1 MSGPRVTLVYAAR
14 GGVGRSVLA
23 ANLAITYARR
33 FRQPAALLD
42 LDWLTGGSLASA
54 LDLDPA
60 PGTWAQAIEGGR
72 DLNDLLAVHGTGV
85 KLLAAPPAGS
95 APPPTPRQLV
105 KLVADLA
112 KQAPQ
117 IVVDTSFP
125 NLHSDTAVALFD
137 LASPVLLVVVPDIPT
152 LSATRALLEQI
163 RQHHYP
169 MERVHIVLNRSGV
182 TEDIHP
188 DDLVEHLGR
197 PLLATIPFAPA
208 VITSVNRGVPLTAG
222 GGGGQAAATIATIA
236 QKVLAMPT
244 VNLAQVG
251 QTILARPNAD
261 ALPPAGGGP
270 GAGAGG
276 AAGLAGGGAA
286 GGQSGGAGVPGG
298 PGGGPAGVAG
308 GSGAAGAAGGI
319 GGQQAGQAG
328 TNATAGQ
335 GQAGGSNGS
344 EVMALVPVARAADA
358 RLVES
363 RQAIH
368 RQLVEDMKRQNVSLE
383 RLLDPQYKTEIRD
396 QVERSVIGIV
406 ERMRD
411 LPVTSREQRAK
422 MIKDVTDEAIG
433 YGPLEGLLADP
444 SVTEIMVN
452 GPSQIYIERSGR
464 LVQVPDAFTDETQ
477 LRVVID
483 RIVAP
488 LGRRV
493 DEASPMCD
501 ARLPDGSRVNV
512 IVPPLALRGSTI
524 TIRKFPMSRLTIEN
538 LVGYG
543 SLTPDMAHFLRCC
556 VLARLNIFI
565 SGGTGSGKTTLLN
578 VLSSF
583 IPQTERIVT
592 IEDAAE
598 LQLVQPHVIPL
609 ESRPANLE
617 GSGAVHIRDLVR
629 NSLRMRPDRIVV
641 GEIRGGEALDMLQA
655 MNTGHDGSLSTGHAN
670 SPRDALS
677 RIETMV
683 LMAGM
688 DLPVRAI
695 REQIASALHVIVQ
708 ISRMRDGTRK
718 VTRITEVTGMESDV
732 ITMQDL
738 FMYDQTG
745 VDTEGRVMGAF
756 RTAGLR
762 PQFAEAFERSGL
774 KVELGA

>member
-1 MSGPRVTLVYAAR
+1 MSGPRVTLVFAAR

-23 ANLAITYARR
+23 ANLAITFTRR
-33 FRQPAALLD
+33 LRQTAVLLD
-42 LDWLTGGSLASA
+42 LDWASGGTLASA

-60 PGTWAQAIEGGR
+60 PGDWAQVLAGSR
-72 DLNDLLAVHGTGV
+72 DLADSLAVHATGV
-85 KLLAAPPAGS
+85 KLLAAPPGGS
-95 APPPTPRQLV
+95 ADPPTPRQLV

-112 KQAPQ
+112 KHGGSQ
-117 IVVDTSFP
+117 IVVDTCVP
-125 NLHSDTAVALFD
+125 NVASDVAVALFD
-137 LASPVLLVVVPDIPT
+137 LASPVLLPVIPDIPA
-152 LSATRALLEQI
+152 LAATRALLEQI
-163 RQHHYP
+163 RQKHYP
-169 MERVHIVLNRSGV
+169 MERVHVVLNRSGV

-208 VITSVNRGVPLTAG
+208 IISSVNRGVPLTAG
-222 GGGGQAAATIATIA
+222 GGGGQAAAVIGAVA
-236 QKVLAMPT
+236 QRVLAMPT
-244 VNLAQVG
+244 INLAQVG
-251 QTILARPNAD
+251 QGILARHKAD
-261 ALPPAGGGP
+261 APKASGYSGDS
-270 GAGAGG
+270 AQDG
-276 AAGLAGGGAA
+276 AAKQGGGAGNRSA
-286 GGQSGGAGVPGG
+286 S
-298 PGGGPAGVAG
+298 VADDQED
-308 GSGAAGAAGGI
+308 AALRAADAPEI
-319 GGQQAGQAG
+319 
-328 TNATAGQ
+328 
-335 GQAGGSNGS
+335 
-344 EVMALVPVARAADA
+344 MALVPVARAADT
-358 RLVES
+358 RLLEA

-368 RQLVEDMKRQNVSLE
+368 RQLVEDLKRQNISPE
-383 RLLDPQYKTEIRD
+383 RLRDPQFKQEIRE
-396 QVERSVIGIV
+396 QVERTVIGIV

-411 LPVTSREQRAK
+411 LPATSREQRAK
-422 MIKDVTDEAIG
+422 LVKDVTDEAIG
-433 YGPLEGLLADP
+433 YGPLENYLADA

-452 GPSQIYIERSGR
+452 GATQIYIERHGR
-464 LVQVPDAFTDETQ
+464 LVQAPETFTDETQ

-493 DEASPMCD
+493 DESSPMCD

-512 IVPPLALRGSTI
+512 IIPPLSLRGSTV
-524 TIRKFPMSRLTIEN
+524 TIRKFPMSRLTIED
-538 LVGYG
+538 LVGFG
-543 SLTPDMAHFLRCC
+543 SLTPDMAQFLRYC

-583 IPQTERIVT
+583 IPNSERIVT

-598 LQLVQPHVIPL
+598 LQLVQPHVLPL
-609 ESRPANLE
+609 EARPANLE

-708 ISRMRDGTRK
+708 VSRLRDGSRK
-718 VTRITEVTGMESDV
+718 ITKITEITGMESDV

-738 FMYDQTG
+738 YLYDQTG
-745 VDTEGRVMGAF
+745 VDHDGRVMGAF
-756 RTAGLR
+756 RSAGLR
-762 PQFAEAFERSGL
+762 PQFAEAFERAGL

>member
-1 MSGPRVTLVYAAR
+1 MSPPRFTLVFAAR
-14 GGVGRSVLA
+14 GGVGRSVMA
-23 ANLAITYARR
+23 ANLAIIFAKKL
-33 FRQPAALLD
+33 RQPAVLLD
-42 LDWLTGGSLASA
+42 LDWQSGGSLASA
-54 LDLDPA
+54 LDLDPP
-60 PGTWAQAIEGGR
+60 PGNWALALEPAR
-72 DLNDLLAVHGTGV
+72 DLTSLLAVHGSGV
-85 KLLAAPPAGS
+85 KLLAAPAAGS
-95 APPPTPRQLV
+95 SPPPTPRQMV

-112 KQAPQ
+112 RHGTQL
-117 IVVDTSFP
+117 VVDTTVP
-125 NLHSDTAVALFD
+125 NMASEIAVALFD
-137 LASPVLLVVVPDIPT
+137 LASPVILPVIPDIPA
-152 LSATRALLEQI
+152 LGATRALLEQI
-163 RQHHYP
+163 RNNHYP
-169 MERVHIVLNRSGV
+169 MERVHVVLNRSGV
-182 TEDIHP
+182 TDDINP

-197 PLLATIPFAPA
+197 PLLATIPFSPA
-208 VITSVNRGVPLTAG
+208 IISSVNRGVPLAAG
-222 GGGGQAAATIATIA
+222 GGGSTAATALTAIA
-236 QKVLAMPT
+236 QKIAQMPT

-251 QTILARPNAD
+251 QAILSKSSSTPPVVT
-261 ALPPAGGGP
+261 PPAGGP
-270 GAGAGG
+270 SPTPPAGG
-276 AAGLAGGGAA
+276 ESTSL
-286 GGQSGGAGVPGG
+286 
-298 PGGGPAGVAG
+298 
-308 GSGAAGAAGGI
+308 AAGALIESRFPDPEVSPPSGG
-319 GGQQAGQAG
+319 
-328 TNATAGQ
+328 
-335 GQAGGSNGS
+335 
-344 EVMALVPVARAADA
+344 VVALVPIARAADT
-358 RLVES
+358 RLLEF
-363 RQAIH
+363 RQQIH
-368 RQLVEDMKRQNVSLE
+368 RQLVEDMKRQNIALE
-383 RLLDPQYKTEIRD
+383 RLRDPQYKREVRE
-396 QVERSVIGIV
+396 QVERAVIGIV

-411 LPVTSREQRAK
+411 LPATSREQRAK
-422 MIKDVTDEAIG
+422 LVKDVTDEAIG
-433 YGPLEGLLADP
+433 YGPLETYLADP

-452 GPSQIYIERSGR
+452 GPQMIYIERSGR

-493 DEASPMCD
+493 DESSPMCD

-512 IVPPLALRGSTI
+512 IIPPLALRGSTI
-524 TIRKFPMSRLTIEN
+524 TIRKFPMSRLTMDN

-543 SLTPDMAHFLRCC
+543 SLTPEMAHFIRCC

-583 IPQTERIVT
+583 IPVSERIVT

-598 LQLVQPHVIPL
+598 LQLIQPHVIPL
-609 ESRPANLE
+609 EARPPNLE

-708 ISRMRDGTRK
+708 VTRLRDGSRK
-718 VTRITEVTGMESDV
+718 ITKITEITGMESDV

-738 FMYDQTG
+738 YHYDQTG
-745 VDTEGRVMGAF
+745 VDPDGRVMGAF

-762 PQFAEAFERSGL
+762 PQFAEAFERAGL
-774 KVELGA
+774 SLDMAV